1 MLIRKHWLFA
11 IVLLINCSAVA
22 QEERSLARKGNQA
35 YKDEAYSE
43 AEVKFRKS
51 LKKGSDFNKARYN
64 LANTLVKQ
72 ERYKQAAEKFNQV
85 VQNADNEDVKA
96 KAYHNMGN
104 AFLKAK
110 KLDKSIKAYKNAL
123 RLNPQNEDARYNL
136 SYALKKRKKQQK
148 QQKQQKQKQQ
158 KQQKKSGQK
167 QNKGKKQKGKQNQ
180 KQQANKNQQQK
191 KNKKQQKQN
200 NQQRKQKQQTQ
211 KQQKAQ
217 KTGAKKGKQEQMS
230 KRQMQQILRAIQ
242 ANEKDLQRKIL
253 KKKREGSP
261 QDDNQKEW

>member
-158 KQQKKSGQK
+158 KQQKKSDRK
-167 QNKGKKQKGKQNQ
+167 NKGKKQKGKQNQ
-180 KQQANKNQQQK
+180 KQQANKNQQQ

>member
-158 KQQKKSGQK
+158 KQQKKSDRK
-167 QNKGKKQKGKQNQ
+167 NKGKKQKGNQNQ

-191 KNKKQQKQN
+191 NKKQQKQN
-200 NQQRKQKQQTQ
+200 NKQRKQKQQTQ